1 MVSRKKVVTVL
12 ARRAEQRKKVDVV
25 LVRRVAVAPLKRVAA
40 VARVVLAKRVALPK
54 RVDTA
59 CSAEA
64 LTRKVDSELL
74 RRATADRRAEHA
86 RKAELA
92 RRVVLLKKVDV
103 VLPKKVIAEQLRR
116 VAFITYRSF
125 PAS

>member
-40 VARVVLAKRVALPK
+40 VARVVLAKRVVLPK

-64 LTRKVDSELL
+64 QA
-74 RRATADRRAEHA
+74 RRAAAE
-86 RKAELA
+86 
-92 RRVVLLKKVDV
+92 LLKKVAAE
-103 VLPKKVIAEQLRR
+103 LLKRESLKKVAVPARR
-116 VAFITYRSF
+116 ADFNAPRCLL
-125 PAS
+125 AS